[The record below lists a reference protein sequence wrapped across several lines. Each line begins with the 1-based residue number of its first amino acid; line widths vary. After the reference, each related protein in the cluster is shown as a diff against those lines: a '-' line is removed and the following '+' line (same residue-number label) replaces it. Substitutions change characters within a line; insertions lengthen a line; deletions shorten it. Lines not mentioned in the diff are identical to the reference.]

1 MQTHESLT
9 PSNLWQP
16 GEFTRRMMGE
26 RPSPVPPT
34 RDLWPP
40 VQQPLSISTLH
51 VAYMKED
58 ELSPRRASTLP
69 LQPYSPTTIPIE
81 PEYYRSGM
89 CSVGTNTDPP
99 QSIIVRFKRVL
110 KRERRY
116 ETNAFSPPVHFTPS
130 NRDAPVDIP
139 EYTPTERALNSLKK
153 VFSGAKYRIA
163 PRSETT
169 ESPKIVYDMPKPGD
183 RMVTTFG
190 ASETRQWLKLPS
202 RASCVRRLR
211 AVADCCHRV
220 PQRPPRRTPQP
231 RSLQITQVIALICGL
246 LVVILMVL
254 GLASADWLMAAGWR
268 QGLFMHC
275 IDPEAP
281 TPLPFDI
288 IAQPGCYAAR
298 PATYIKSVASV
309 CSSNRSVWEFGWAY
323 GVGWGA
329 AIFLFGAVF
338 AINLILNMSLKNMNF
353 EYAAIFLMKYK
364 CCMF

>member
-1 MQTHESLT
+1 M
-9 PSNLWQP
+9 
-16 GEFTRRMMGE
+16 
-26 RPSPVPPT
+26 
-34 RDLWPP
+34 
-40 VQQPLSISTLH
+40 
-51 VAYMKED
+51 
-58 ELSPRRASTLP
+58 AST
-69 LQPYSPTTIPIE
+69 TMIE
-81 PEYYRSGM
+81 
-89 CSVGTNTDPP
+89 T
-99 QSIIVRFKRVL
+99 
-110 KRERRY
+110 
-116 ETNAFSPPVHFTPS
+116 
-130 NRDAPVDIP
+130 
-139 EYTPTERALNSLKK
+139 
-153 VFSGAKYRIA
+153 
-163 PRSETT
+163 
-169 ESPKIVYDMPKPGD
+169 
-183 RMVTTFG
+183 
-190 ASETRQWLKLPS
+190 
-202 RASCVRRLR
+202 
-211 AVADCCHRV
+211 
-220 PQRPPRRTPQP
+220 
-231 RSLQITQVIALICGL
+231 VIALICGL